1 MAEIQLSGQLL
12 NEMQTVV
19 QRHHPDADPAVMM
32 QYLAAVMGYML
43 ANQPQIDAREQGR
56 YLEELCE
63 FARQVHQD
71 VTAQRQQREGVA
83 QQSAYGIWE
92 PGK

>member
-12 NEMQTVV
+12 NEMQSVV

-43 ANQPQIDAREQGR
+43 ANQPQIDAQQQHR
-56 YLEELCE
+56 YLQELCE
-63 FARQVHQD
+63 FAKQVHSD
-71 VTAQRQQREGVA
+71 VSIQRQQREA
-83 QQSAYGIWE
+83 AATQSAYLSLIHI
-92 PGK
+92 